1 MKDYKCVIFDCDGVL
16 VDSELLGNQVFVDMA
31 NEHGAG
37 IDISYAMRH
46 FKGGFLNDSI
56 KQLETIL
63 QKELPSGFENE
74 YRQRSYEVF
83 STHLKPVEGVEQ
95 VLNKLT
101 VPFCVAS
108 SGPQEKIK
116 RNLAT
121 AGLSSYFK
129 NNIFSCYDI
138 GKWKP
143 DPAIYLHASKTMG
156 YDPNECLVIE
166 DSFKGAKAATS
177 GGFDVYGYTLLNED
191 PDFENEVT
199 KTFEEMTELI
209 SLLNLK

>member
-1 MKDYKCVIFDCDGVL
+1 MKEYKCVIFDCDGVL

-31 NEHGAG
+31 NEQGAG
-37 IDISYAMRH
+37 IDISYAMQH

-56 KQLETIL
+56 RQVEAIIQKQLPL
-63 QKELPSGFENE
+63 GFEKE
-74 YRQRSYEVF
+74 YRQRSYELF

-116 RNLAT
+116 KNLAT
-121 AGLSSYFK
+121 AGLSSFFK

-143 DPAIYLHASKTMG
+143 DPAIYLYASESMG
-156 YDPNECLVIE
+156 YSPSECLVIE
-166 DSFKGAKAATS
+166 DSFTGAKAATS

-191 PDFENEVT
+191 PDFEKEVT
-199 KTFEEMTELI
+199 KTFEQMEELI
-209 SLLNLK
+209 SLLKL

>member
-16 VDSELLGNQVFVDMA
+16 VDSEVLGNQVFVDMA

-46 FKGGFLNDSI
+46 FKGGFLNDNI
-56 KQLETIL
+56 RQVEAIIEKQLP
-63 QKELPSGFENE
+63 QDFEIE
-74 YRQRSYEVF
+74 YRQRSYEMF
-83 STHLKPVEGVEQ
+83 ATHLKPVDGVEH
-95 VLNKLT
+95 VLNKLK

-116 RNLAT
+116 RNLET
-121 AGLSSYFK
+121 AGLSSFFK

-143 DPAIYLHASKTMG
+143 DPAIYLHASETMG
-156 YDPNECLVIE
+156 YTPNECLVIE
-166 DSFKGAKAATS
+166 DSLKGARAATS

-199 KTFEEMTELI
+199 KSFEQMIELI
-209 SLLNLK
+209 SMLKL

>member
-1 MKDYKCVIFDCDGVL
+1 MKDYNCVIFDCDGVL
-16 VDSELLGNQVFVDMA
+16 VDSEVLGNQVFVDMA

-37 IDISYAMRH
+37 IDISYAMKH
-46 FKGGFLNDSI
+46 FKGGFLYDSI
-56 KQLETIL
+56 RQVEAII
-63 QKELPSGFENE
+63 QKPLPSEFERE
-74 YRQRSYEVF
+74 YRKRSYEIF
-83 STHLKPVEGVEQ
+83 SNHLKPVDGIEQ

-121 AGLSSYFK
+121 AGLSSFFK
-129 NNIFSCYDI
+129 SNIFSCYDI

-156 YDPNECLVIE
+156 YSPNECLVIE
-166 DSFKGAKAATS
+166 DSLKGAKAATS
-177 GGFDVYGYTLLNED
+177 GGFDVYGYMPLNVE
-191 PDFENEVT
+191 PDFEKEVT
-199 KTFEEMTELI
+199 KTFGQMEELI
-209 SLLNLK
+209 SLLKLY